1 MTDNERNLNDI
12 LKYLPEPSEQELKA
26 IHDRVLNRLA
36 SAMEARGLDKT
47 AFLKAA
53 TEQEPE

>member
-1 MTDNERNLNDI
+1 MTHNDRNVNDI
-12 LKYLPEPSEQELKA
+12 LKDLPEPSAEELKA

-36 SAMEARGLDKT
+36 DAIEARGLDKT

-53 TEQEPE
+53 TGQEPQ